1 MKVGIMQPYLFPY
14 IGYFQLINAVD
25 KFVIHDDVQYIKGGW
40 INRNR
45 IQINDRDYLFTFSLK
60 KDSSLKNI
68 NTRFLS
74 DQFVKEKIHFLRL
87 IQNNYKRSPFLQEV
101 HDLLLQILDYKELNI
116 SSFIVNSLSQICK
129 YLEIRTPIYISSNL
143 KKNNKLKG
151 QDRVIDIC
159 KTFKTTTYINPI
171 GGKILYSKDVFK
183 KNKMSLFF
191 LQTKNIIYEHNNQ
204 PFIPNLSIIDVL
216 MFNSKDEM
224 KKILKNF
231 ELV

>member
-1 MKVGIMQPYLFPY
+1 MKLGIMQPYLFPY
-14 IGYFQLINAVD
+14 IGYFQLIGAVD

-45 IQINDRDYLFTFSLK
+45 IQINDKDYLFTFSLK

-68 NTRFLS
+68 NTRFFS
-74 DQFVKEKIHFLRL
+74 DQFEKEKAEFLK
-87 IQNNYKRSPFLQEV
+87 IIKNTYKNAPYFQEIY
-101 HDLLLQILDYKELNI
+101 DLLSIIFEYKDLNI
-116 SSFIVNSLSQICK
+116 SSFIVNSLKQICD
-129 YLEIRTPIYISSNL
+129 YLDIKTPIYISSNL
-143 KKNNKLKG
+143 KKNNELKG
-151 QDRVIDIC
+151 QDRVVDIC

-191 LQTKNIIYEHNNQ
+191 LQTKDIIYEHNRQ

-216 MFNSKDEM
+216 MFNSKNEM
-224 KKILKNF
+224 KKMLKNF

>member
-74 DQFVKEKIHFLRL
+74 DQFIKEKAHFLRI
-87 IQNNYKRSPFLQEV
+87 IQNNYKKAPYFKEV
-101 HDLLLQILDYKELNI
+101 YDLLSSILDHNDLNI
-116 SSFIVNSLSQICK
+116 SSFIVNSLKQICE
-129 YLEIRTPIYISSNL
+129 YLEIKTPIYISSKL
-143 KKNNKLKG
+143 KKNNELKG

-183 KNKMSLFF
+183 KNKMALYF
-191 LQTKNIIYEHNNQ
+191 LQTKDIIYEHNDQ
-204 PFIPNLSIIDVL
+204 PFIPNLSIVDVM
-216 MFNSKDEM
+216 MFNSKEEIIKM
-224 KKILKNF
+224 LRLYNL
-231 ELV
+231 E